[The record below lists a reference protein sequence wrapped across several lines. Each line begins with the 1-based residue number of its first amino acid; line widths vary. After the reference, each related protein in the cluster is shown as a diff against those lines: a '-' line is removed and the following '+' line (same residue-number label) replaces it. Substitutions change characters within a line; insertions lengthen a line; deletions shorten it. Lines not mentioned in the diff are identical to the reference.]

1 MVYTEPQSKIK
12 PLSSNPVSAAGRR
25 KSRES
30 YMAAFDEINDAV
42 FVHDMRTGAILNVNR
57 YFYDMYGY
65 TPDEAK
71 GMTVA
76 QLSANIPNYDDESAL
91 KLIQAAAAGNAQ
103 IFDWPA
109 KDKSG
114 RIFWVEVNLRRANLD
129 GNDVLLALVRN
140 KDRSKR
146 LEAAQKAHLKILEG
160 AMKSENM
167 EKMLAAVQIA
177 LAALIDASNFYVALY
192 DNQNQDVAVSFP
204 FILDSEIGADFQ
216 DRPLAKILNDKAMQS
231 GRSLTFHGEELRRMV
246 EAAEYDSTRPV
257 PSKWLGFPLRSDER
271 VFGVAA
277 VYEYSNERPYSPE
290 DLQLVETLSPQIAAA
305 ILYRKVQ
312 DDLRESERKYR
323 SLVNAIPDGLVVID
337 SELKIIFANSAAC
350 DIGGYTLD
358 EMLKLDIPS
367 TIVEEDRGLFFAQSS
382 ERKEKESGKYE
393 MAIRR
398 KDGQIRNLL
407 VSATPVISGEG
418 AMIGSMA
425 ILRDITEQKKAEKDK
440 QELRERL
447 ARAQRMESLGMLA
460 SGVAHDL
467 NNILGPLAA
476 YPDIIRTLIAPD
488 NPALKHLEKIE
499 FSAKKAAEAV
509 QDLLMMARRDR
520 YEMTTL
526 DLNSI
531 VNNYLESPEFIQLH
545 KKHEAISTEINL
557 ADNEL
562 KVRGSSFHLTKLVKN
577 LVINAFDAMANYGIL
592 RIATRHCH
600 VDKLLGGFDNIE
612 KGNYAILTVSDT
624 GIGIEPHDLKRIF
637 EPFYSKK
644 QLGRSGSGLG
654 LSIVYGIVKD
664 HNGYID
670 VASSVNGG
678 TEFIIYL
685 PLLEEDLTGGE
696 SKQVDIRGCE
706 KILVVDDLEEQRELA
721 SIILGSLGYNVS
733 VAASGEESIEILRKG
748 DFDVVVLDMIME
760 GGMDGL
766 DTYLEILK
774 FKPDSKVIIASGYSE
789 SDRVIEAEKKG
800 VRAYLKKP
808 YTMQQLGKTIRNVIR
823 MS

>member
-1 MVYTEPQSKIK
+1 
-12 PLSSNPVSAAGRR
+12 
-25 KSRES
+25 
-30 YMAAFDEINDAV
+30 MAAFDEINDAV
-42 FVHDMRTGAILNVNR
+42 FVHDMQTGVILNVNR
-57 YFYDMYGY
+57 YFCDMYGY

-71 GMTVA
+71 RMTVA

-91 KLIQAAAAGNAQ
+91 KLIQAAAAGKAQ

-109 KDKSG
+109 KNKNG
-114 RIFWVEVNLRRANLD
+114 RIFWVEVNLRRAHLD
-129 GNDVLLALVRN
+129 GDDVLLALVRN

-146 LEAAQKAHLKILEG
+146 LEAAQKAHLQILEA

-167 EKMLAAVQIA
+167 EKMLAAVQTA
-177 LAALIDASNFYVALY
+177 LAALMDASSFYVALY
-192 DNQNQDVAVSFP
+192 GNQNQEDAVSFP
-204 FILDSEIGADFQ
+204 FILDSEMRTDFQ
-216 DRPLAKILNDKAMQS
+216 DRPLIKILSDKAKQS
-231 GRSLTFHGEELRRMV
+231 GRPLAFDREDLYRIVGGGEHNSAMQ
-246 EAAEYDSTRPV
+246 V
-257 PSKWLGFPLRSDER
+257 PSKWLGIPLLSDEK

-277 VYEYSNERPYSPE
+277 AYEYSDKQPYSPE
-290 DLQLVETLSPQIAAA
+290 DLQLADMLSPQIAAA
-305 ILYRKVQ
+305 ILYRKAQ

-323 SLVNAIPDGLVVID
+323 SLVDAIPDGLIMVD
-337 SELKIIFANSAAC
+337 SELKVIYANLVTC

-367 TIVEEDRGLFFAQSS
+367 VIVEKDRGLFFAQVNA
-382 ERKEKESGKYE
+382 RKEKALGKYE
-393 MAIRR
+393 MAVRR

-407 VSATPVISGEG
+407 VSAAPVLDSNGG
-418 AMIGSMA
+418 VIGSMGV
-425 ILRDITEQKKAEKDK
+425 LRDITDQKKAEKDK
-440 QELRERL
+440 QELQERL

-476 YPDIIRTLIAPD
+476 YPDIIRTLIAAD
-488 NPALKHLEKIE
+488 SPALKHLDKIE
-499 FSAKKAAEAV
+499 SSAKKAAEAV

-531 VNNYLESPEFIQLH
+531 VNDYLESPEFIQLRN
-545 KKHEAISTEINL
+545 KHEAISAEINL
-557 ADNEL
+557 ADDRL
-562 KVRGSSFHLTKLVKN
+562 KVMGSPLHLTKLVAN
-577 LVINAFDAMANYGIL
+577 LVINAFDAMTTYGIL
-592 RIATRHCH
+592 RISTRLSY
-600 VDKLLGGFDNIE
+600 VDKLLGGFDSIE
-612 KGNYAILTVSDT
+612 KGKYAILTVSDT

-678 TEFIIYL
+678 TEFIVYL

-706 KILVVDDLEEQRELA
+706 RILVVDDLEEQRELA

-733 VAASGEESIEILRKG
+733 VAASGEESIELLRKG

-774 FKPDSKVIIASGYSE
+774 FKPDLKVIIASGYSE
-789 SDRVIEAEKKG
+789 SDRVIEAEKRG

-808 YTMQQLGKTIRNVIR
+808 YTMQQLGKTIRNVIK